1 MRHGPWRTS
10 RAPRVLDPGRAVRAA
25 RGRPRD
31 CRSRPRPSRWHRI
44 VRRAKA
50 GAAYAFEALEDRAD
64 TASPKGAARGTPRD
78 AGRRGGDHR
87 RAVTNLNATPSIP
100 PGMCPNVAWC
110 PRSASAQ
117 ANRADAQVPR
127 CTGPASTIAYACRR
141 LRATRRVRRAVAPAV
156 SGRPG
161 PLIECRLPWA
171 PVAQLDRVP
180 GFEPGGRGFESLRA
194 RQSCHKIQCL
204 NRHAAT
210 QRRASRLRDC
220 DAGVGKTPTLP
231 AANDVSN
238 RTTLQR
244 GHCGQVPVVRAQSG
258 VAGHPS
264 HTAAFLAQRLG
275 ERGLRTVASAG
286 LERQHKPADSMRPL
300 RDPQARV
307 HFTAREIQLKSD
319 E

>member
-1 MRHGPWRTS
+1 MRHGPWRMS
-10 RAPRVLDPGRAVRAA
+10 RTPRVLDPGRAVRAA

-231 AANDVSN
+231 AANDVWN

-244 GHCGQVPVVRAQSG
+244 GHCAKCPWSGRKAVSPTIRLTRRRFSRSAWANEGSGRSPLQGWSANTNRRTACVHYGILKPVCIS
-258 VAGHPS
+258 
-264 HTAAFLAQRLG
+264 L
-275 ERGLRTVASAG
+275 RGKFS
-286 LERQHKPADSMRPL
+286 
-300 RDPQARV
+300 
-307 HFTAREIQLKSD
+307 
-319 E
+319 